1 MASKATSS
9 KAAAPKTIIVPKEI
23 IQEGKVFIRI
33 TGEDRRPVFVSPDVF
48 RGQICVNIREFFI
61 DETNVEYSSES
72 EQEAKEAKEEKE
84 PFFKATKKG
93 VNLTEG
99 EFNSLV
105 NCVPRVQTIL
115 KRLKRKQAKVLA
127 AQQQRRTDAARNL
140 VKIPL
145 ISE

>member
-9 KAAAPKTIIVPKEI
+9 KATSKTIIVPKEI

-61 DETNVEYSSES
+61 DETIVDYSSENTDT
-72 EQEAKEAKEEKE
+72 EQEAKEEKE

-115 KRLKRKQAKVLA
+115 KRLKRKQAKVWA
-127 AQQQRRTDAARNL
+127 AQQQRDAARNL

-145 ISE
+145 IPE

>member
-9 KAAAPKTIIVPKEI
+9 KAASKTIIVPKEI

-61 DETNVEYSSES
+61 DDTIVDYSSENTDT
-72 EQEAKEAKEEKE
+72 EQEAKEEKE

-145 ISE
+145 IPE

>member
-9 KAAAPKTIIVPKEI
+9 KAASKTIIVPKEI

-61 DETNVEYSSES
+61 DETIVEYSSENTDT
-72 EQEAKEAKEEKE
+72 EQEAKEEKE

-93 VNLTEG
+93 VNLTEE

-115 KRLKRKQAKVLA
+115 KRLKRKQAKVCA

-145 ISE
+145 IPE

>member
-1 MASKATSS
+1 M
-9 KAAAPKTIIVPKEI
+9 
-23 IQEGKVFIRI
+23 
-33 TGEDRRPVFVSPDVF
+33 SPDVF

-61 DETNVEYSSES
+61 DDTIVDYSSENTDT
-72 EQEAKEAKEEKE
+72 EQEAKEEEKK

-93 VNLTEG
+93 VYLTEG

-115 KRLKRKQAKVLA
+115 KRLKRKQAKVWA
-127 AQQQRRTDAARNL
+127 AQKQRDAARNL

-145 ISE
+145 IPE

>member
-9 KAAAPKTIIVPKEI
+9 KAASKTIIVPKEI

-61 DETNVEYSSES
+61 DETIVEYSSENTDT
-72 EQEAKEAKEEKE
+72 EQEAKEEKE

-93 VNLTEG
+93 VNLTEE

-115 KRLKRKQAKVLA
+115 KRLKRKQTKVWA
-127 AQQQRRTDAARNL
+127 AQKQRDAARNL

-145 ISE
+145 IPE

>member
-1 MASKATSS
+1 M
-9 KAAAPKTIIVPKEI
+9 
-23 IQEGKVFIRI
+23 
-33 TGEDRRPVFVSPDVF
+33 SPDVF

-61 DETNVEYSSES
+61 DETNVDYSSENTDT
-72 EQEAKEAKEEKE
+72 EQEAKEEKE

>member
-9 KAAAPKTIIVPKEI
+9 KATSKTIIVPKEI

-61 DETNVEYSSES
+61 DDTIVDYSSENTDT
-72 EQEAKEAKEEKE
+72 EQEAKEEKE

-115 KRLKRKQAKVLA
+115 KRLKRKQAKVWA
-127 AQQQRRTDAARNL
+127 AQQQRDAARNL

-145 ISE
+145 IPE